1 MEGLTC
7 FYVAFN
13 QIMEKPSD
21 CVQQTEKSVESD
33 EAVAGEWII
42 SVSYPDVE
50 VFDGDEIHFDDK

>member
-1 MEGLTC
+1 
-7 FYVAFN
+7 
-13 QIMEKPSD
+13 MEKPSD